1 MTQWDKISTG
11 VSRNPWTPTVKISS
25 HRADFSYFCAFE
37 FFRLN
42 VDHVLR
48 RFILDLRE
56 PIMGLR
62 GGILGRRVDLGLLI
76 LISVPKEQDLGL
88 RSLRRYLCTYG
99 HTDGRKFTPASLVP
113 IIAYT
118 SARVN
123 FFPLSLMDWLRASDL
138 SPPLPIV
145 SGRDS
150 SPAI

>member
-62 GGILGRRVDLGLLI
+62 GGILGRRVDLGLFNSDFSTKRARFGPEKPQEVFMYVRTYREKEI
-76 LISVPKEQDLGL
+76 HPCVPG
-88 RSLRRYLCTYG
+88 
-99 HTDGRKFTPASLVP
+99 
-113 IIAYT
+113 
-118 SARVN
+118 
-123 FFPLSLMDWLRASDL
+123 SDH
-138 SPPLPIV
+138 SIYFRQ
-145 SGRDS
+145 S
-150 SPAI
+150 